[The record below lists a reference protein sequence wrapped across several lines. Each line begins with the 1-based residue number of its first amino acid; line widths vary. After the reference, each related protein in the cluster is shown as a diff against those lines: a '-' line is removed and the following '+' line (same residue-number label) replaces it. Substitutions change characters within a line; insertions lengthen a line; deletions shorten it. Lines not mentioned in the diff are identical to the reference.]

1 MRMGR
6 RCSAQQ
12 RHVRVLL
19 LLQEPDKSQPSL
31 IHMPAPACA
40 SSLGTGSDS
49 QSVRLPVLSS
59 TYMAG
64 LSPEALHP
72 TPTLHL
78 QPVQPP
84 GLLHVPD
91 AGSSHVWQASFG
103 ASSVPVGV
111 S

>member
-1 MRMGR
+1 MHTGR
-6 RCSAQQ
+6 RCSAPQWP
-12 RHVRVLL
+12 VRVFL
-19 LLQEPDKSQPSL
+19 LLQEPDKFRPSL
-31 IHMPAPACA
+31 IHTPAPACA
-40 SSLGTGSDS
+40 SSLGAGSDP
-49 QSVRLPVLSS
+49 QSTRLPVLS
-59 TYMAG
+59 YMDG

-84 GLLHVPD
+84 GLLHVPG
-91 AGSSHVWQASFG
+91 AGSSHVWQGCSG